1 MKTWLPA
8 LAVLVLSALASSE
21 AHAQIHQGDFRL
33 AFDMSVLSYTMGR
46 IKADSPAGDYKS
58 KDNSFAVGPSS
69 SWNSGLSLAYAASR
83 RVIPGFYLGFQR
95 VKSTGEQ
102 ELGNTNSDRP
112 EITFS
117 QLELRPFLELAFIP
131 DSRFVPYGVLGFSYL
146 RRASERKDNG
156 QSSDTDNYGIGPML
170 GLGFHAFAGS
180 KVSIDLG
187 LCYRALF
194 IDDEDQ
200 ERALEG
206 TGLRDI
212 KQREH
217 ALFLTLGASLW
228 L

>member
-21 AHAQIHQGDFRL
+21 AQAQIHQGDFRL
-33 AFDMSVLSYTMGR
+33 AFDMSMLSFTMGR
-46 IKADSPAGDYKS
+46 IKADSPAGDYKA
-58 KDNSFAVGPSS
+58 KDNSFALGPSS
-69 SWNSGLSLAYAASR
+69 SPNSGLSIAYAASR

-102 ELGNTNSDRP
+102 ELGNTSTDRP
-112 EITFS
+112 EVTNS
-117 QLELRPFLELAFIP
+117 QLELRPFLELAFVP

-146 RRASERKDNG
+146 RRATERKDNG
-156 QSSDTDNYGIGPML
+156 QSRDTDSYGIGPML
-170 GLGFHAFAGS
+170 GLGLHAFAGS
-180 KVSIDLG
+180 VASIDLA
-187 LCYRALF
+187 LCYRGLF

-200 ERALEG
+200 EGALQG

-217 ALFLTLGASLW
+217 AVFLTLGASLW